1 MDFFAS
7 RGFPIVVNFN
17 YGTSFKGAL
26 DDVSG
31 AIDLLLPILEQ
42 HGLKERTLE
51 ITFDFR
57 NPVHSIVT
65 SGHKEMGAP
74 WLTGIEW

>member
-1 MDFFAS
+1 M
-7 RGFPIVVNFN
+7 
-17 YGTSFKGAL
+17 
-26 DDVSG
+26 SG
-31 AIDLLLPILEQ
+31 AIDLLLPILER